1 MLKSRKKVKSL
12 SIIEAYHIIWRG
24 SYPDVVIQDGKNWE
38 RFYSSYIST
47 YIQRDVREYLDIQ
60 DTASFHKFMQIAAAR
75 SGQLVNYAD
84 IARDASVSE
93 PTVKTWLNVLHAS
106 GIVTLLQPYF
116 NNRSKRLVK
125 SPKLYFMDTGLC
137 AYLTGW
143 LTADVL
149 ERGAM
154 SGAMLETWVVSEII
168 KSYLHH
174 GRIPRIYFY
183 RDKDK
188 REIDV
193 LIEENGVLHPIE
205 IKKTASTQN
214 MNFKGFSML
223 DKLNVPIGHG
233 GVLCFTKSLLP
244 LSESVDAIP
253 VGYL

>member
-1 MLKSRKKVKSL
+1 
-12 SIIEAYHIIWRG
+12 
-24 SYPDVVIQDGKNWE
+24 
-38 RFYSSYIST
+38 
-47 YIQRDVREYLDIQ
+47 
-60 DTASFHKFMQIAAAR
+60 
-75 SGQLVNYAD
+75 
-84 IARDASVSE
+84 
-93 PTVKTWLNVLHAS
+93 
-106 GIVTLLQPYF
+106 
-116 NNRSKRLVK
+116 
-125 SPKLYFMDTGLC
+125 
-137 AYLTGW
+137 
-143 LTADVL
+143 
-149 ERGAM
+149 M